1 MNADVAFEIIGV
13 FLLCLWFFQ
22 VLKSSISRPGIYE
35 AFVSFSK
42 SVADVPWWGYD
53 VVTNLLM

>member
-22 VLKSSISRPGIYE
+22 VLKSSTSRPGIYE
-35 AFVSFSK
+35 AFVSVSK
-42 SVADVPWWGYD
+42 SVADVPWWG
-53 VVTNLLM
+53 